1 MAEGLANENCG
12 QVVPANGP
20 YLSGSLKGRAMMHIR
35 LSRLLTSVSGRRP
48 VPPTM
53 MDRDPVSSDLTSPW
67 EIPLDRKLA
76 KYLDPGPDDGA
87 AYVPLRWSSIPQT
100 ATQALTELI
109 SLRRP
114 GDMLVA
120 PAGVRRAAG
129 ADVYCPTQVL
139 AAGDHGV
146 ALWVDDL
153 PFDRVTGVLA
163 YRDIRMIEHTAG
175 TEFAR
180 LTVIGATRRFSL
192 HYRRRRR
199 PNPGPQPED
208 LLMRIRLRTAG
219 LSTGIRQYGSACCD
233 VTAESLPL
241 KPGVSRVAL
250 SFNVSGRSKWTP
262 WGCVGKR
269 PFQTAA
275 LTDHELVVLRASA
288 TGSSCGG
295 PKDVLTVP
303 RSYLRGLSAA
313 GESLLVDAGATHSF
327 ALEAVF
333 ARRVVTEFSEMLS
346 APGALVHPDMTRG
359 EPLMSGRDPK
369 HNKLHRERLT
379 LCKEVCGDGR

>member
-1 MAEGLANENCG
+1 
-12 QVVPANGP
+12 
-20 YLSGSLKGRAMMHIR
+20 MMQIR
-35 LSRLLTSVSGRRP
+35 LSRLLTSVGGRRLASP
-48 VPPTM
+48 AL
-53 MDRDPVSSDLTSPW
+53 MDHDPAPSELTSPW

-76 KYLDPGPDDGA
+76 KHLDPGADDGA
-87 AYVPLRWSSIPQT
+87 AYLPFRWGCIPQA

-109 SLRRP
+109 SVRRP

-120 PAGVRRAAG
+120 PAGVRRVAG
-129 ADVYCPTQVL
+129 TDVYCPTQVL

-163 YRDIRMIEHTAG
+163 YRDIRMIQHTAG

-180 LTVIGATRRFSL
+180 LTVIGATRRFVL

-199 PNPGPQPED
+199 PSPGPQLEH

-219 LSTGIRQYGSACCD
+219 VSTGIRPNGSARRG
-233 VTAESLPL
+233 VAAESLPL

-250 SFNVSGRSKWTP
+250 SFSVSGRSKWTP
-262 WGCVGKR
+262 CERVSKR
-269 PFQTAA
+269 PFQTVA

-288 TGSSCGG
+288 TGSSCDG

-313 GESLLVDAGATHSF
+313 GASLLVDAGATHSF
-327 ALEAVF
+327 ALGAVF
-333 ARRVVTEFSEMLS
+333 ARRVVKEFSEMISEPASLAHS
-346 APGALVHPDMTRG
+346 DVTRG
-359 EPLMSGRDPK
+359 GVVDVRS
-369 HNKLHRERLT
+369 
-379 LCKEVCGDGR
+379 